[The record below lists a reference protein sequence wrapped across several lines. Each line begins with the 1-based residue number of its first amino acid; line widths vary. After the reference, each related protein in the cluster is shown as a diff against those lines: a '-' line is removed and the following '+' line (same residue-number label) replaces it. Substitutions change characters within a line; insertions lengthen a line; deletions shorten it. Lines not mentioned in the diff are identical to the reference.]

1 MREEIGYVVKARKKK
16 KRMFI
21 FREKVFDSLLIVIE
35 RNSFENGLL

>member
-1 MREEIGYVVKARKKK
+1 MREEIGYVVKAKKK

>member
-1 MREEIGYVVKARKKK
+1 MREEIGYVVKEK